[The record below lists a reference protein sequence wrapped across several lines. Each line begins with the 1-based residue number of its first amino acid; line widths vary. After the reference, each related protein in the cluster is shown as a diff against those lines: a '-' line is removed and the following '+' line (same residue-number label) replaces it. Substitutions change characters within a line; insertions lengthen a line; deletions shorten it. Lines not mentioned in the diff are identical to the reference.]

1 MMQNYNHI
9 SVKQEAGFSLIE
21 MLVVAVI
28 IGILAAIAV
37 PSLMGILRKN
47 QVNAALEQLH
57 GAIKETQRQAIRQG
71 RLCRI
76 NINTTTKEITGNP
89 TNCLFN
95 VRTIDENV
103 TIRTNLSGTPPNI
116 SFSHKGSTTKSGT
129 IVVSSSAINNWQKCF
144 VISLG
149 IGITRTGN
157 YTGSSTGSVSASQ
170 CNSN

>member
-1 MMQNYNHI
+1 MMPNCNYL
-9 SVKQEAGFSLIE
+9 SVKKEAGFSLIE

-89 TNCLFN
+89 TNCLLN
-95 VRTIDENV
+95 IRTIDENV

-129 IVVSSSAINNWQKCF
+129 IVVSSSAINWQKCF

-149 IGITRTGN
+149 IGIMRTGN

-170 CNSN
+170 CKSN